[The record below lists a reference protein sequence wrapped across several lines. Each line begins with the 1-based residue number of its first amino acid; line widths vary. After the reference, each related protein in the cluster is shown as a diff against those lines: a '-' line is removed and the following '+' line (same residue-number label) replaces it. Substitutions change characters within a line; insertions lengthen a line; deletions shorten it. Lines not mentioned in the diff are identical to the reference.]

1 MALLQL
7 DPTLKEQ
14 AQNNFGVQMEGFSY
28 GSTKISF
35 IGSSQAVSQAR
46 EWFNSLLKQYTVAC
60 LPCHRNLVPSALER
74 LSTESFSIVLCVKCD
89 DGTICYAQHLN
100 MKTVQVNL
108 LVCGT
113 EPFVERAVQILCY
126 LEERVITFTT
136 MEALHK
142 LKSQP
147 SYHFSSL
154 SEQHKVHIQE
164 STGPV
169 VIIQSY
175 SKDCI
180 ATVES
185 ILNQAKLSFERCSV
199 VLQGSKAKITH
210 LTAALAQHPDQI
222 KIFFDAIYQAT
233 SVEILFLDNEIR
245 LTGSLEEI
253 KKAEKMIDNSNY
265 LKDLTC
271 EAFEFECHPSF
282 MGLTENYLKEK
293 FNQNQLDVSVYCY
306 ENQLNKKA
314 PRNASKDNLMKP
326 LTTIF
331 CVEIGS
337 KKDLHFATACEIV
350 KVCCY
355 IAK

>member
-1 MALLQL
+1 MALLKL

-35 IGSSQAVSQAR
+35 IGGSQAVLQAR
-46 EWFNSLLKQYTVAC
+46 EWLNSLLKQYTVTC

-74 LSTESFSIVLCVKCD
+74 LSTESFSTALCVKCD

-100 MKTVQVNL
+100 MNTVQVNL
-108 LVCGT
+108 LVCGR

-154 SEQHKVHIQE
+154 SERHKVHIQE
-164 STGPV
+164 SIGPV
-169 VIIQSY
+169 VTIQSY

-210 LTAALAQHPDQI
+210 LTAALARHPEQM
-222 KIFFDAIYQAT
+222 KIFFDDIYQAT
-233 SVEILFLDNEIR
+233 SAEVLYLDNEIR
-245 LTGSLEEI
+245 LSGSLEEI
-253 KKAEKMIDNSNY
+253 KKAEKMINNSDY
-265 LKDLTC
+265 LKDLAC
-271 EAFEFECHPSF
+271 EVFEFECHPSF
-282 MGLTENYLKEK
+282 MGLTENYLKKK
-293 FNQNQLDVSVYCY
+293 FDQNLLDVSVYCY
-306 ENQLNKKA
+306 ENQLTK
-314 PRNASKDNLMKP
+314 NASKDNLMKP

-331 CVEIGS
+331 YVEIGS
-337 KKDLHFATACEIV
+337 ENDLHFATACEIV
-350 KVCCY
+350 KVCCC